1 MLKKIKNKHGG
12 VLVKFPKGK
21 QDIRVDLPT
30 VGLNTFRLCKKIG
43 LKGIVLKHKRN
54 IILDK
59 NKCIQY
65 ADKYKMFL
73 TIKWKKYLYLLE
85 KNQEIN

>member
-1 MLKKIKNKHGG
+1 
-12 VLVKFPKGK
+12 
-21 QDIRVDLPT
+21 VDLPT

-73 TIKWKKYLYLLE
+73 TIK
-85 KNQEIN
+85 